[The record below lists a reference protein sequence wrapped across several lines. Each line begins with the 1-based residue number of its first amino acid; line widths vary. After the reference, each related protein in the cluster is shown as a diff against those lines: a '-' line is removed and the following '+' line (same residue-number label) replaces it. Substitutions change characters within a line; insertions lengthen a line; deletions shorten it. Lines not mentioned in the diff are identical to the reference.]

1 MPSGSSQPTGHQY
14 GDPVQTPALLRRLAA
29 VVFIDVVGY
38 TKLMEF
44 DEVGT
49 HQRWMTLRQSE
60 IEPRVKER
68 SGAIVKSTGDGLLL
82 EFPSARE
89 AVDFALDVQ
98 RHLASS
104 RSSYETAP
112 LQTRMAANIVDII
125 PERDDIYGDGVNIA
139 ARLLAFAD
147 PGGIVIS
154 ASLEEQVRGQLA
166 YRTADL
172 GFLTVKNV
180 ERRIRAFKIA
190 PTELAPPRPPPSR
203 HHKPSVA
210 VLPLHVLSTDQSDAY
225 RSAGLVHEIVASL
238 AGLRELF
245 VVSNHSTVAFTETT
259 LDPGA
264 ICNQLGVRYLLAGTL
279 IRDNGR
285 LKVRF
290 ELSDNDLRT
299 VIWTDQH
306 ELSAPDFFGL
316 QAAIAIKVAYALL
329 PHIRSQELQKALR
342 KRPENLDSYDLT
354 LRALYRLYRLT
365 EEDFKASRQLLESAI
380 EHDPHN
386 AMAYALMAK
395 WYILRIGEGHSSDF
409 NADSQSALDFASR
422 ALEHDASD
430 PLALA
435 IFGHVR
441 SFLFA
446 DYERAIEA
454 FDRAI
459 LASPN
464 SAIAWGL
471 SAPTY
476 CYIGDGKQGVMR
488 AAHAMALSPLDPYAY
503 FYRAAHCLANYVDDN
518 FEEAVLWGRRTM
530 AAAPGYTASM
540 RPLIASLVALQRIPE
555 AQEVAAIMMR
565 LDPGFRVDQFCSW
578 YPLKD
583 PDRRALFARR
593 LRDAGLPG

>member
-1 MPSGSSQPTGHQY
+1 MHRGSSEPTEHGS
-14 GDPVQTPALLRRLAA
+14 PASVSPLSRRLAT
-29 VVFIDVVGY
+29 VVFVDVVGY
-38 TKLMEF
+38 TKLMEL
-44 DEVGT
+44 DEAGT
-49 HQRWMTLRQSE
+49 HQRWMALRQGE
-60 IEPRVKER
+60 IEPRVTEKN
-68 SGAIVKSTGDGLLL
+68 GAVVKSTGDGLLL
-82 EFPSARE
+82 EFPSARG
-89 AVDFALDVQ
+89 AIGFALDVQ
-98 RHLASS
+98 RRLAS
-104 RSSYETAP
+104 RREGEETAA
-112 LQTRMAANIVDII
+112 LQIRMAANIVDVI
-125 PERDDIYGDGVNIA
+125 PEQDDIYGDGVNIA

-147 PGGIVIS
+147 PGGVVIS
-154 ASLEEQVRGQLA
+154 ASLEEQVRGRLD

-180 ERRIRAFKIA
+180 ERRIRAFKITPA
-190 PTELAPPRPPPSR
+190 ELAPPKAPPGR
-203 HHKPSVA
+203 HHKPSIA
-210 VLPLHVLSTDQSDAY
+210 VLPLQVLSGDQSDSY
-225 RSAGLVHEIVASL
+225 RSAGLIHEIVASL

-245 VVSNHSTVAFTETT
+245 VVSNRSTAAFTETN
-259 LDPGA
+259 LDPSA
-264 ICNQLGVRYLLAGTL
+264 ICNQLGVRYLLAGSL
-279 IRDNGR
+279 IRGNGR

-290 ELSDNDLRT
+290 ELSDNDVRT

-306 ELSAPDFFGL
+306 ELPASDLFGL
-316 QAAIAIKVAYALL
+316 QAEIASKVAYALL

-354 LRALYRLYRLT
+354 LRALYRLYRLGA
-365 EEDFKASRQLLESAI
+365 EDFKISKQLLESAI

-395 WYILRIGEGHSSDF
+395 WYILRIGEGHSADF
-409 NADSQSALDFASR
+409 KADSQSALDFASR
-422 ALEHDASD
+422 ALEYDASD

-503 FYRAAHCLANYVDDN
+503 FYRAAHCLSNYVDDN
-518 FEEAVLWGRRTM
+518 FEEAVAWGRRTM
-530 AAAPGYTASM
+530 AAAPTYTASM
-540 RPLIASLVALQRIPE
+540 RPLIASLVALERMTE
-555 AQEVAAIMMR
+555 AQEVAGTMMR
-565 LDPGFRVDQFCSW
+565 LDPAFRVEQFCSW
-578 YPLKD
+578 YPIKD
-583 PDRRALFARR
+583 PERRALFERR
-593 LRDAGLPG
+593 LLGAGLPA

>member
-1 MPSGSSQPTGHQY
+1 MHSGSSEPTGQHDANQV
-14 GDPVQTPALLRRLAA
+14 PLPALSRRLAA

-38 TKLMEF
+38 TKLMEL
-44 DEVGT
+44 DEAGT
-49 HQRWMTLRQSE
+49 HQRWMGLRQRE
-60 IEPRVKER
+60 IEPRVKSR
-68 SGAIVKSTGDGLLL
+68 NGAVVKSTGDGVLI

-89 AVDFALDVQ
+89 AVGFALDVQ
-98 RHLASS
+98 RHLASRHGGDDTS
-104 RSSYETAP
+104 P
-112 LQTRMAANIVDII
+112 LQIRMAANIVDVI

-180 ERRIRAFKIA
+180 ERRIRAFKIT
-190 PTELAPPRPPPSR
+190 PEELAPPRMPPGR

-210 VLPLHVLSTDQSDAY
+210 VLPLSVLSSDQSDAY
-225 RSAGLVHEIVASL
+225 RSAGLIHEIVASL

-245 VVSNHSTVAFTETT
+245 VVSNRSTTAFSETT
-259 LDPGA
+259 LDPSA
-264 ICNQLGVRYLLAGTL
+264 ICNQLGVRYLVTGTL

-299 VIWTDQH
+299 VIWTDQY
-306 ELSAPDFFGL
+306 ELPAADLFGL
-316 QAAIAIKVAYALL
+316 QTQIASKVAYALL

-342 KRPENLDSYDLT
+342 KRPENLDSFDLT
-354 LRALYRLYRLT
+354 LRALYRLYRLGT
-365 EEDFKASRQLLESAI
+365 EDFKASRQYLESAI
-380 EHDPHN
+380 EHDPNN

-395 WYILRIGEGHSSDF
+395 WYILRIGEGHSNDF
-409 NADSQSALDFASR
+409 KTDSQNALDFASR

-459 LASPN
+459 HASPN

-476 CYIGDGKQGVMR
+476 CYIGDAKEGVTR

-518 FEEAVLWGRRTM
+518 FEEAVAWGRRTM
-530 AAAPGYTASM
+530 AAAPSYTASM
-540 RPLIASLVALQRIPE
+540 RPLIASLVALERITE
-555 AQEVAAIMMR
+555 AQEVAAVMMR

-578 YPLKD
+578 YPIKD
-583 PDRRALFARR
+583 AGCRALFARR
-593 LRDAGLPG
+593 LKSAGLPA